1 MRTVTILST
10 TFLFLLLAAA
20 VPSYA
25 RQDQPRPKDAP
36 QEQPKPKAAKP
47 AKPKPQQAKPET
59 RAQQQ
64 PGQHDRQAR
73 DQQMKAQ
80 QDQAKQEQKQQQ
92 DEAKRQQDAT
102 RHQRDDQA
110 KQQKQAQE
118 DQKRQ
123 QEAARRAQTE
133 QKQQQDE
140 AKRQQDAARHQQD
153 EQAKQRQTVARQQAP
168 PSAQPEERGHERHVE
183 QRIPEDRFR
192 AHFGR
197 EHHFHPGHPV
207 FVEGV
212 PRFRYSGY
220 WFEIVDPWP
229 AQWAYDDDC
238 YIDYVDD
245 GYYLFDPR
253 FPGMRLAVTIVIP

>member
-47 AKPKPQQAKPET
+47 AKPKPQQGKPET

-92 DEAKRQQDAT
+92 DEAKRQQDA
-102 RHQRDDQA
+102 
-110 KQQKQAQE
+110 
-118 DQKRQ
+118 
-123 QEAARRAQTE
+123 
-133 QKQQQDE
+133 
-140 AKRQQDAARHQQD
+140 ARHQQD

-168 PSAQPEERGHERHVE
+168 PSTQPEERGHERHVE

>member
-47 AKPKPQQAKPET
+47 AKPKPQQGKPET

-92 DEAKRQQDAT
+92 DEAKRQQDA
-102 RHQRDDQA
+102 
-110 KQQKQAQE
+110 
-118 DQKRQ
+118 
-123 QEAARRAQTE
+123 
-133 QKQQQDE
+133 
-140 AKRQQDAARHQQD
+140 ARHQQD

-168 PSAQPEERGHERHVE
+168 PSTQPEERGHERQVE